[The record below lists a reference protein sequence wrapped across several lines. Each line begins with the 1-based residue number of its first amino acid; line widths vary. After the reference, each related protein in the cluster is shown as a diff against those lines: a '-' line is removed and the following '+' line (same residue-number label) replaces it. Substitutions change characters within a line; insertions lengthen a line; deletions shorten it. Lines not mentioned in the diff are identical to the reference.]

1 MAPATN
7 SGLMSRR
14 GLVFVVILVLHAGF
28 FYAINSGLSKSV
40 IDVVFGPIQTKII
53 EEQKVEAKEPPP
65 PPPDI
70 LPPPPDYVPPPDLAI
85 EAEAAV
91 QNNAIQAIQ
100 TQKAVAAP
108 PPAPPAPKPGT
119 PAHSDPKH
127 PATQPEY
134 PPTSRRLGEAGTVTL
149 QIYVLDN
156 GKVGDAKILKS
167 SGFERLDE
175 AAVREA
181 KRAWKFVPATEE
193 GKPIASWVNMA
204 VTFKLTD

>member
-14 GLVFVVILVLHAGF
+14 GLVFVVIVVLHAGF

-53 EEQKVEAKEPPP
+53 EEQKIEAKEPPP

-70 LPPPPDYVPPPDLAI
+70 LPPPPDYVPPPDLAVETVS
-85 EAEAAV
+85 EAPT
-91 QNNAIQAIQ
+91 NAIQAIQ
-100 TQKAVAAP
+100 TQKAPVA
-108 PPAPPAPKPGT
+108 PPAPPAPKVAAT
-119 PAHSDPKH
+119 PPRSDPKH
-127 PATQPEY
+127 PPTLPEY

-149 QIYVLDN
+149 QVYVLEN
-156 GKVGDAKILKS
+156 GKVGDVKVQKS

-175 AAVREA
+175 AAVREV
-181 KRAWKFVPATEE
+181 KRAWRFIPATED
-193 GKPIASWVNMA
+193 GKPVAGWGAFN